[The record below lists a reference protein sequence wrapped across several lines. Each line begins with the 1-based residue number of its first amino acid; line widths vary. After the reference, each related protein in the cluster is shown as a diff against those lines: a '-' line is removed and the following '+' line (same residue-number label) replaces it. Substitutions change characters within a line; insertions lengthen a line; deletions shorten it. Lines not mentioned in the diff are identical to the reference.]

1 MNINRILVQ
10 AQGYARMGMLGRSV
24 FENMRVEILNLG
36 LRPNLREKAENAL
49 SKIFHEAQASDC
61 FSEGGC
67 P

>member
-1 MNINRILVQ
+1 MNINRILAQ
-10 AQGYARMGMLGRSV
+10 AQGYVRLGVMGRSV
-24 FENMRVEILNLG
+24 FENMRVEIWGLG
-36 LRPNLREKAENAL
+36 LRPDLREKAENAL